1 MPFKLGSEKRDIKS
15 SKNVKIIR
23 SPLDKGT
30 SAEAKNDGTIV
41 IDPSIPRGSAEER
54 RVIKHEVQHVIDMQS
69 GRAGYGDNWV
79 MWEDKIYVRKNG
91 YIDGPNGRWP
101 EGDANHPW
109 EQVAIAAENK

>member
-54 RVIKHEVQHVIDMQS
+54 RVIKHEVQHVKDMQS

-109 EQVAIAAENK
+109 EQVALAAENK

>member
-54 RVIKHEVQHVIDMQS
+54 RVIKHEVQHVKDMQS

>member
-1 MPFKLGSEKRDIKS
+1 MPFRLGSEKRDIKS

-54 RVIKHEVQHVIDMQS
+54 RVIKHEVQHVKDMRS
-69 GRAGYGDNWV
+69 GRAGYGDSWV

>member
-1 MPFKLGSEKRDIKS
+1 MPFKLGCEKRDIKS

-54 RVIKHEVQHVIDMQS
+54 RVIKHEVQHVKDMQS

-79 MWEDKIYVRKNG
+79 MLEYKIYVRKNG

>member
-54 RVIKHEVQHVIDMQS
+54 RVIKHEVQHVKDMQS

-91 YIDGPNGRWP
+91 
-101 EGDANHPW
+101 
-109 EQVAIAAENK
+109 